1 SPIAGLEVHIELVG
15 VRLLPEYEDVAYT
28 HNDNGIVL
36 DTSRRSNMHHWRAPL
51 QEVLNN
57 WCRHPLPIQYY
68 LTMHPY
74 LDRHTTARRQTCINP
89 MATGYNHIK
98 PPLCPSNVPH
108 KSTYFHRSINGQCTQ
123 NNGLTD
129 LMSELTPQLQVTVER
144 ACSVP
149 SSFGTSDQSSTV
161 NFFADTMSP
170 QSVTMHCCH
179 LGQTLSPIRNDE
191 ILETAKRETRRE
203 GFYGTECATKTAEQ
217 LNVVCRF
224 PEDQGNRRLFTQPR
238 CFINVIN

>member
-1 SPIAGLEVHIELVG
+1 SPNFGLDVHIELVN
-15 VRLLPEYEDVAYT
+15 VRLLPEYEDVAYK
-28 HNDNGIVL
+28 HSDNGIVL

-74 LDRHTTARRQTCINP
+74 LDRHTTARRQTCISP
-89 MATGYNHIK
+89 MATSYSHIK
-98 PPLCPSNVPH
+98 PPLCPPNVPH

-123 NNGLTD
+123 NRKMCDHECQTWN
-129 LMSELTPQLQVTVER
+129 Q
-144 ACSVP
+144 SVVSLSLSF
-149 SSFGTSDQSSTV
+149 SSSLGTSDQSKTV
-161 NFFADTMSP
+161 NFS
-170 QSVTMHCCH
+170 
-179 LGQTLSPIRNDE
+179 QTHSAATKLHLSPIRNDE
-191 ILETAKRETRRE
+191 ILETVKRETRRE
-203 GFYGTECATKTAEQ
+203 GLHRAECA
-217 LNVVCRF
+217 CRF